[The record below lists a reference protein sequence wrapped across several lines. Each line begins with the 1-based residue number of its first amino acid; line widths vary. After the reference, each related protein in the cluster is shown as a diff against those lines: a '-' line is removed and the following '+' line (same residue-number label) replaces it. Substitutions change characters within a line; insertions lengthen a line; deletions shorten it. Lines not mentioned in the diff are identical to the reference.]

1 MRSTHHHHHH
11 QLLRGSLAGANER
24 IQSHQAPYMS
34 DHRATEHC
42 FITAPPPP
50 PPPPPAA
57 AAGSTGYQPR
67 ARPLRRRR
75 LIQMNGRDTAAL
87 PASRCGTLRHAASR
101 CVVLC
106 HTYDPARP
114 RPGRHTLYSCC
125 CCCCCWQW
133 RSQDL
138 KVGGIEGLETQV
150 SHPAR
155 SRGRAP
161 GGASEA
167 KAHSILRIFG
177 CQTMHNFVY
186 LAKVHELLVKHE
198 KT

>member
-1 MRSTHHHHHH
+1 MRSTHHNHHH

-50 PPPPPAA
+50 QPPAA

-67 ARPLRRRR
+67 ARPPRRRR

-87 PASRCGTLRHAASR
+87 PASRCGALRRAASR
-101 CVVLC
+101 CVVIC
-106 HTYDPARP
+106 HAYNPARP
-114 RPGRHTLYSCC
+114 RPGRHTRYS
-125 CCCCCWQW
+125 CCCCWQW

-150 SHPAR
+150 PQ
-155 SRGRAP
+155 RGR
-161 GGASEA
+161 EA
-167 KAHSILRIFG
+167 EPLVGLRKRKLTAYYGYSAAKPCTILCI
-177 CQTMHNFVY
+177 
-186 LAKVHELLVKHE
+186 
-198 KT
+198 